1 MYPPPI
7 EKLIRLFSRFPT
19 IGPRT
24 ATRFVFHCLDSKKEE
39 IDELIDGLKELK
51 KSVKNCKLC
60 FRSILSEDSLC
71 AVCKDKKRNHDTI
84 CVVEKE
90 TDLLSI
96 ESTGEYEGI
105 YFVLGGTVSPLKK
118 EDFKKIRVKELKDRI
133 ENPKKFNLPKTK
145 EVIIATNQNTEGEA
159 TAIYLAR
166 VLNALKIKNTR
177 LGRGMPTGGEL
188 EYADEETLSYAL
200 KGRK

>member
-1 MYPPPI
+1 MFPSPL
-7 EKLIRLFSRFPT
+7 EKLIRLFSKFPT

-24 ATRFVFHCLDSKKEE
+24 ATRFAFYCLDAEKKE
-39 IDELIDGLKELK
+39 INELIETLSDLK
-51 KSVKNCKLC
+51 KSVRKCEIC
-60 FRSILSEDSLC
+60 FRSTLEEEPLC
-71 AVCKDKKRNHDTI
+71 IICKDKKRNHDTI

-96 ESTGEYEGI
+96 EKTHEYDGI
-105 YFVLGGTVSPLKK
+105 YFIIGGTVSPLKK
-118 EDFKKIRVKELKDRI
+118 EDFRNIRIKELKERI
-133 ENPKKFNLPKTK
+133 KERQRFNLPKIK

-159 TAIYLAR
+159 TAIYINR
-166 VLNALKIKNTR
+166 VLNDLEIKTTR
-177 LGRGMPTGGEL
+177 LGRGLPTGGEL

>member
-1 MYPPPI
+1 MFPSPL

-24 ATRFVFHCLDSKKEE
+24 ATRFAFYCLNAKDEE
-39 IDELIDGLKELK
+39 IEELINTLKDLK
-51 KSVKNCKLC
+51 KSVKKCSLC
-60 FRSILSEDSLC
+60 FRSTPAEESLC
-71 AVCKDKKRNHDTI
+71 KICKDTKRSRDVI
-84 CVVEKE
+84 CIVEKE

-96 ESTGEYEGI
+96 ESTHEYDGI
-105 YFVLGGTVSPLKK
+105 YFILGGTVSPLKK
-118 EDFKKIRVKELKDRI
+118 EDFKNVRIKELKERI
-133 ENPKKFNLPKTK
+133 ENHKDFNLPKVK

-159 TAIYLAR
+159 TAIYITRL
-166 VLNALKIKNTR
+166 LNDLKIKTTR
-177 LGRGMPTGGEL
+177 LGRGLPTGGEL

>member
-1 MYPPPI
+1 MFPSPL

-24 ATRFVFHCLDSKKEE
+24 AARFAFYCLEAKNEE
-39 IDELIDGLKELK
+39 VEELIEALKDLR
-51 KSVKNCKLC
+51 KSVKSCSFC
-60 FRSILSEDSLC
+60 FRSILAEETLC
-71 AVCKDKKRNHDTI
+71 AVCKDKKRNRDTI

-96 ESTGEYEGI
+96 EKTHEYDGI
-105 YFVLGGTVSPLKK
+105 YFILGGTVSPLKK
-118 EDFKKIRVKELKDRI
+118 EDFKNIRIKELKERI
-133 ENPKKFNLPKTK
+133 ENHKEFNLPKVK

-159 TAIYLAR
+159 TAIYVTR
-166 VLNALKIKNTR
+166 VLNDLKIKTTR
-177 LGRGMPTGGEL
+177 LGRGLPTGGEL
-188 EYADEETLSYAL
+188 EYTDEETLSYAL

>member
-1 MYPPPI
+1 MFPSPL

-24 ATRFVFHCLDSKKEE
+24 AARFAFYCLEAKNEE
-39 IDELIDGLKELK
+39 VEELIEALKDLR
-51 KSVKNCKLC
+51 KSVKSCSFC
-60 FRSILSEDSLC
+60 FRSILAEETLC
-71 AVCKDKKRNHDTI
+71 AVCKDKKRNRDTI

-96 ESTGEYEGI
+96 EKTHEYDGI
-105 YFVLGGTVSPLKK
+105 YFILGGTVSPLKK
-118 EDFKKIRVKELKDRI
+118 EDFKNIRIKELKERI
-133 ENPKKFNLPKTK
+133 ENHKEFNLPKVK

-159 TAIYLAR
+159 TAIYVAR
-166 VLNALKIKNTR
+166 VLNDLKIKTTR
-177 LGRGMPTGGEL
+177 LGRGLPTGGEL
-188 EYADEETLSYAL
+188 EYTDEETLSYAL